1 VPRQSNN
8 NASNAPRTP
17 RPAGQAPR
25 RPVEAQL
32 PGFRGPKPATN
43 DPNRT
48 TSIGVP
54 AQKVAPERQKSAN
67 GNAGGG
73 AAKGQGSHSG
83 GGRSNRRRGAS
94 MMAKSH
100 TDLVPSIDAMPVN
113 KSVYNGAAGVQQSK
127 KAAKVD
133 RGPANQATREPTI
146 RVIPLGGLG
155 EIGKNMTAVELGN
168 DIVIL
173 DIGFAF
179 PEADQPGV
187 DYIIPDVSY
196 LERNR
201 HKVRGIIITHGHMDH
216 IGAAGYMI
224 PKFPVPIYGSRL
236 SLGMVAKQ
244 IEEFKI
250 RTPQFVVLDPDKH
263 ERVQLGGFNV
273 ELVRVT
279 HTIAD
284 STAVVLRTAAGIII
298 DTGDLIQTR

>member
-1 VPRQSNN
+1 
-8 NASNAPRTP
+8 
-17 RPAGQAPR
+17 
-25 RPVEAQL
+25 
-32 PGFRGPKPATN
+32 
-43 DPNRT
+43 
-48 TSIGVP
+48 
-54 AQKVAPERQKSAN
+54 
-67 GNAGGG
+67 
-73 AAKGQGSHSG
+73 
-83 GGRSNRRRGAS
+83 

-100 TDLVPSIDAMPVN
+100 TDLLPSVDAMPVN
-113 KSVYNGAAGVQQSK
+113 KSIYNGLGGVQQSK
-127 KAAKVD
+127 KTSNHNN
-133 RGPANQATREPTI
+133 RGPANQAVREPVI

-250 RTPQFVVLDPDKH
+250 HTPQFVVMDPDKH
-263 ERVQLGGFNV
+263 ERVQLGSFNV

-298 DTGDLIQTR
+298 DTGDWRLDPDPLDGKQMDLDRLRQIGERFDQL